1 MDIVPYN
8 GWERN
13 VRLANAALE
22 VIVTQDVGP
31 RVIRFGFHGERN
43 VFAEIAGQQGG
54 SGEDAWMIRGGHRLW
69 IAPEAK
75 PASYEP
81 DNVPV
86 EVEETGAGVTFRQE
100 PGPITHVAKRMTVAL
115 AADRDEV
122 VVTHTLENRGEEPV
136 ELAPWALTVM
146 APGGLAVV
154 PLPHKIPHTER
165 LTPNQAWILWP
176 YTDFSDPRWT
186 LGERYVLFRQDA
198 ERGPNKLGIAHR
210 EGWVAYALD
219 GFVFLKMFERLPGQV
234 YADGGANFQTFS
246 NAQMLELESLG
257 PLVSL
262 EPGAAVTHVE
272 RWMLFRDVPPIESE
286 ADADM
291 HLLPL
296 VRQGGVIPS
305 PES

>member
-1 MDIVPYN
+1 MEIVPYN

-22 VIVTQDVGP
+22 LVVTQDVGP
-31 RVIRFGFHGERN
+31 RVIRFALQGERN
-43 VFAEIAGQQGG
+43 VFAEIEGQQGG
-54 SGEDAWMIRGGHRLW
+54 RGEDAWMIRGGHRLW

-75 PASYEP
+75 PVTYEL

-86 EVEETGAGVTFRQE
+86 ETEETDAGVTFRQE

-115 AADRDEV
+115 ASDADEAV
-122 VVTHTLENRGEEPV
+122 LTHVLENMGEDAI

-146 APGGLAVV
+146 APGGQAVI
-154 PLPHKIPHTER
+154 PLPDKIPHTER

-176 YTDFSDPRWT
+176 YTDFSDRRWT
-186 LGERYVLFRQDA
+186 LGGRYVFFRQDA

-210 EGWVAYALD
+210 EGWAAYVLD
-219 GFVFLKMFERLPGQV
+219 GFVFLKMFDRLPGQV

-246 NAQMLELESLG
+246 NERMLEMESLG
-257 PLVSL
+257 PLVTL
-262 EPGAAVTHVE
+262 APGESVTHVE
-272 RWMLFRDVPPIESE
+272 RWRLFRDVPPIESE
-286 ADADM
+286 TDADT

-296 VRQGGVIPS
+296 VRQSGVIPS
-305 PES
+305 PEA